1 MHATASARRERHFL
15 ARPNSV
21 SEARQFVTDELVE
34 TKIDLADAALL
45 TSEVATNAVR
55 HAHTDFWLRIESRP
69 STVRIE
75 IINDAPELLLIKK
88 DPSLDGGRGL
98 RILDRLAHCWGV
110 ESRSAEK
117 VVWFELA
124 DSGGA

>member
-1 MHATASARRERHFL
+1 MQTANARREKHFL

-21 SEARQFVTDELVE
+21 SEARQFVADELVE

-45 TSEVATNAVR
+45 TSEVVTNAVR

-69 STVRIE
+69 SIVRIE

-98 RILDRLAHCWGV
+98 RILDRLAQCWGV

-124 DSGGA
+124 DGGA